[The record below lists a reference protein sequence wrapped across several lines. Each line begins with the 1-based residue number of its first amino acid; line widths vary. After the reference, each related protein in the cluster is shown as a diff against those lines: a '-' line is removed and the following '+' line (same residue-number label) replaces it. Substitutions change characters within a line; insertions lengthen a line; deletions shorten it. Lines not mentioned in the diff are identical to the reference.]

1 MSNKWIVCSLLGLV
15 IACSGGDNATKE
27 EAPKK
32 SEPSTEA
39 APKQMKSFDLAELQK
54 AAEEVALVPSP
65 AEMQKSLS
73 NAGLTSDLAGLVSA
87 ERNIAMDVEDKDN
100 LAVRTG
106 VVLADLVLTVKTASK
121 EAKLE
126 RLGKLKVGFKS
137 LGAGDDIQATIKDL
151 ETQIKN
157 DAINEDDLLKEMDE
171 LSGVMVSELE
181 YEAGEWVVPLIQA
194 GSWLEGANLVSA
206 AIVKENKFD
215 VAGQLLKQPRVV
227 EYFLKYVEREGRSKA
242 PDQVVTK
249 LTEVLNILKKIAEKP
264 AMSTED
270 VKEINS
276 STSEV
281 LSML

>member
-1 MSNKWIVCSLLGLV
+1 MSNKWFACSLIGLM
-15 IACSGGDNATKE
+15 IACSGGDTPTDEKPVE
-27 EAPKK
+27 EKPTAETPAKK
-32 SEPSTEA
+32 
-39 APKQMKSFDLAELQK
+39 MKKLDLAELQK

-65 AEMQKSLS
+65 AEMQKSLK
-73 NAGLTSDLAGLVSA
+73 NAGLTSDLAALVSKD
-87 ERNIAMDVEDKDN
+87 RQITMQVEDKDN

-106 VVLADLVLTVKTASK
+106 VILADLVLTVKTSTKESK
-121 EAKLE
+121 LDRLE
-126 RLGKLKVGFKS
+126 KLKKGFEG
-137 LGAGDDIQATIKDL
+137 LGAGDDIQATIADL
-151 ETQIKN
+151 STQITN

-206 AIVKENKFD
+206 AIVKESKFD
-215 VAGQLLKQPRVV
+215 KAGQLLQQPRVV
-227 EYFLKYVEREGRSKA
+227 EYFLKYVEREGRTKA

-249 LTEVLNILKKIAEKP
+249 LTEVLNGLKKIAEKP
-264 AMSTED
+264 TMAAED